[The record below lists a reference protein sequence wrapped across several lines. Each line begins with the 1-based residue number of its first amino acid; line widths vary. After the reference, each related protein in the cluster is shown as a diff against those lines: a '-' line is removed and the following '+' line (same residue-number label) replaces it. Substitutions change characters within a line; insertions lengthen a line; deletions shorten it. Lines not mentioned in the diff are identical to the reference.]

1 LKEVALSGKEKVALE
16 EDLQEELRDYGM
28 EVRTLVVALLNAH
41 SDAIT
46 YSALAD
52 EVIDLLRKTDPDLLQ
67 GWMDVQLHELM
78 RNFISGINRSR
89 RSYQRVSTSR
99 RRFGDAVESFV
110 AGDASSLSNWLE
122 VRYQV
127 DETNSRLPLGKM
139 QQKDLDFAASQ
150 YQKRADT
157 NAFEAQFLR
166 ALARKVGRGTVEE
179 RFTEAQLCEMRDN
192 IDKML
197 NPAAS

>member
-1 LKEVALSGKEKVALE
+1 MTAKAKAALE
-16 EDLQEELRDYGM
+16 EETQEEESRDYGT
-28 EVRTLVVALLNAH
+28 EVRSLVLALLNAH

-52 EVIDLLRKTDPDLLQ
+52 EVLSVLRQTDPELLE
-67 GWMDVQLHELM
+67 GWVEIQLHELM
-78 RNFISGINRSR
+78 RNFIGGINRSR
-89 RSYQRVSTSR
+89 RSYARVATSR
-99 RRFGDAVESFV
+99 KRFGDAVEKYA
-110 AGDASSLSNWLE
+110 AGDVGALSNWLE

-127 DETNSRLPLGKM
+127 DEGNNRLPLGKM
-139 QQKDLDFAASQ
+139 GQRDLDFAAGQ

-166 ALARKVGRGTVEE
+166 ALARKIGRGTVEDH
-179 RFTEAQLCEMRDN
+179 FTEMQLCEVRDN
-192 IDKML
+192 VERLL

>member
-1 LKEVALSGKEKVALE
+1 MTAKAKVVLE
-16 EDLQEELRDYGM
+16 EEIPEEESRDYGT
-28 EVRTLVVALLNAH
+28 EVRSLVLALLNAH
-41 SDAIT
+41 ADAIT

-52 EVIDLLRKTDPDLLQ
+52 EVLSVLREHDPDLLD
-67 GWMDVQLHELM
+67 GWVEIQLHELM

-89 RSYQRVSTSR
+89 RSYARVATNR
-99 RRFGDAVESFV
+99 TRFGDAVEKYVS
-110 AGDASSLSNWLE
+110 GDPSALTNWLE

-127 DETNSRLPLGKM
+127 DEGNNRLPLGKM
-139 QQKDLDFAASQ
+139 GQRDLDFAAGQ

-166 ALARKVGRGTVEE
+166 ALARKVGRGTVEDH
-179 RFTEAQLCEMRDN
+179 FTEIQLCEMRDN
-192 IDKML
+192 VERLL